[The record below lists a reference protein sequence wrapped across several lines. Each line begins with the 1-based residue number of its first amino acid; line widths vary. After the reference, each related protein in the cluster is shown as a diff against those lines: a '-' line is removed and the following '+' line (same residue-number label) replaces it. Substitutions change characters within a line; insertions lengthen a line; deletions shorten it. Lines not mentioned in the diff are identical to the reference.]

1 MRVLVVGAGLSG
13 MVLGVALKRAGVEV
27 DLIELHASWQVL
39 GVGISVQGPALRALK
54 SIGLLERCISAGFG
68 YSQVVNCD
76 QDGGVQGIVELPRLN
91 GPQYPSCVGM
101 MRPLLHEVVAG
112 ALAQAGVDVRF
123 GLTITALA
131 EAGEGVDVT
140 FSDGSRAHYELVV
153 GADGANSRVRELLFG
168 ADLRPQYTGQAVWRA
183 MVPRPPE
190 VTARH
195 AYYGPRHNAG
205 FNPVS
210 QSEMYSYLVQ
220 DVQGNPRLEPER
232 WPTVMRELLA
242 DFGGHIG
249 EVRSRIT
256 DPARIVYR
264 PVGSLLLPPPW
275 YKGHVVL
282 IGDAAHT
289 APPQLASG
297 ATIAIEDAIVLAELL
312 ARGLPIEQALE
323 RFMARRY
330 ERCRIVVENSW
341 QLGEWEKRPD
351 VPGTDATALIQASM
365 KALAAP
371 I

>member
-1 MRVLVVGAGLSG
+1 MKVLICGAGLSG
-13 MVLGVALKRAGVEV
+13 MVLATALKKAGVDVEILEIHPQW
-27 DLIELHASWQVL
+27 DVL

-54 SIGLLERCISAGFG
+54 SIGLLDRCIAEGFG

-76 QDGGVQGIVELPRLN
+76 QNGDVQGIVDLPRLN

-101 MRPLLHEVVAG
+101 MRPLLHQVVAD
-112 ALAQAGVDVRF
+112 AMMAAGVKPRF
-123 GLTITALA
+123 GATLRSFD
-131 EAGEGVDVT
+131 EATGYD
-140 FSDGSRAHYELVV
+140 LVV
-153 GADGANSRVRELLFG
+153 GADGANSRLRELLFG
-168 ADLRPQYTGQAVWRA
+168 AQWKAKFTGQAVWRA
-183 MVPRPPE
+183 MVPKPAE
-190 VTARH
+190 VKARH
-195 AYYGPRHNAG
+195 AYYGPRHKAG

-210 QSEMYSYLVQ
+210 PTEMYIYLVQ
-220 DVQGNPRLEPER
+220 NVAGNPRVEPER
-232 WPTVMRELLA
+232 WPALMRELLA

-249 EVRSRIT
+249 EVRDSIT
-256 DPARIVYR
+256 DPKRIVYR
-264 PVGSLLLPPPW
+264 PVGSLLMPAPW
-275 YKGHVVL
+275 HKGRAVL

-312 ARGLPIEQALE
+312 TSGISVAQALE

-341 QLGEWEKRPD
+341 QLGEWEKTPEL
-351 VPGTDATALIQASM
+351 PGADPTALISASM

>member
-13 MVLGVALKRAGVEV
+13 MVLAAALKRAGIEV
-27 DLIELHASWQVL
+27 DVIELHASWQVL

-54 SIGLLERCISAGFG
+54 SIGLLERCISTGFG

-76 QDGGVQGIVELPRLN
+76 QNGVVQGVVELPRLN
-91 GPQYPSCVGM
+91 GPQCPSCIGM
-101 MRPLLHEVVAG
+101 MRPVLHDVVAE
-112 ALAQAGVDVRF
+112 ALAQAGIAVRF
-123 GLTITALA
+123 GRTVKALTQVADA
-131 EAGEGVDVT
+131 VDIG
-140 FSDGSRAHYELVV
+140 FSDGSTGRYDLVV

-168 ADLRPQYTGQAVWRA
+168 AECRPQYTGQAVWRA

-195 AYYGPRHNAG
+195 AYYGPRHKAG

-210 QSEMYSYLVQ
+210 PSEMYIYLVQ
-220 DVQGNPRLEPER
+220 NVQGNPRLEPER
-232 WPTVMRELLA
+232 WPAVMRELLA

-249 EVRSRIT
+249 EVRSRIA

-264 PVGSLLLPPPW
+264 PVASLLLPPPW
-275 YKGHVVL
+275 YKGRVLL

-297 ATIAIEDAIVLAELL
+297 ATIAIEDAIVLGEVLRADIPVS
-312 ARGLPIEQALE
+312 AALE

-341 QLGEWEKRPD
+341 QLGEWEKTPEA
-351 VPGTDATALIQASM
+351 PGADATALIQASM